1 MTNDLVSIIESNI
14 RSIHTS
20 QYDLSFN
27 ELADMY
33 ESGELN
39 INPDFQRLFRWSNA
53 KQSRFIESLVLEMP
67 IPPIYVT
74 ETDEKQYDLIDG
86 LQRIS
91 SYLHFRGTLRNAEHL
106 DIKEGDRLELTD
118 CDIVSELDGK
128 TFDDLPSSL
137 QIRIKRSFIRMQII
151 RKDSDPMFRYHMFKR
166 LNTGGEIL
174 EPQEVRNCTI
184 RILDIAFPD
193 FLRKLSEEQYFKSV
207 TDNISDSKSRN
218 AYREELILKFFAFKN
233 NSDNYV
239 KNIGDFL
246 DDYMES
252 VALPEREKNHVDFN
266 YSEEEVVFKK
276 VFKIL
281 SLSMGDQAFSSNNKA
296 RDGLQNNFRSYH
308 YEVFPQAI
316 IPLVD
321 VIDTDNAEHI
331 RLVKELIITIKLDP
345 DFISMTTGGGKN
357 TKNALDDRF
366 KFASNKL
373 SEIELK
379 ND

>member
-1 MTNDLVSIIESNI
+1 MSNDLVKIIESNL
-14 RSIHTS
+14 RGIHTS

-33 ESGELN
+33 ESGELT

-53 KQSRFIESLVLEMP
+53 KQSRFIESLILEMP

-74 ETDEKQYDLIDG
+74 ETAEKQYDLIDG

-106 DIKEGDRLELTD
+106 DIGFGDKLELTD
-118 CDIVSELDGK
+118 CDIISELDGI

-137 QIRIKRSFIRMQII
+137 QIRVKRSFIRMQII
-151 RKDSDPMFRYHMFKR
+151 KKDSDPMFRYHMFKR

-174 EPQEVRNCTI
+174 EEQEVRNCTI
-184 RILDIAFPD
+184 RILDTAFPD
-193 FLRKLSEEQYFKSV
+193 FLKKLSSEQSFKSV
-207 TDNISDSKSRN
+207 TDNVSDLKSRN
-218 AYREELILKFFAFKN
+218 AYTEELILKFFAFKN

-252 VALPEREKNHVDFN
+252 VALPKEEENHVTFN
-266 YSEEEVVFKK
+266 YNEEEIVFRK

-281 SLSMGDQAFSSNNKA
+281 SLSMGEQAFSSNNKA
-296 RDGLQNNFRSYH
+296 QDGLQNNFRSYH
-308 YEVFPQAI
+308 YEVFPQAL
-316 IPLVD
+316 IPLID
-321 VIDTDNAEHI
+321 VIDTDNNEHI
-331 RLVKELIITIKLDP
+331 RLVREVITEIKLDP

-357 TKNALDDRF
+357 TKNALDQRIA
-366 KFASNKL
+366 FASNKL
-373 SEIELK
+373 SNIEFK

>member
-1 MTNDLVSIIESNI
+1 MNNNLVNIIEANI

-20 QYDLSFN
+20 QFDLSFN

-39 INPDFQRLFRWSNA
+39 INPDFQRLFRWSDS

-74 ETDEKQYDLIDG
+74 ETEEKQYDLIDG

-91 SYLHFRGTLRNAEHL
+91 SYLHFRGILKNAEHL
-106 DIKEGDRLELTD
+106 DIKEGDKLKLID

-184 RILDIAFPD
+184 RILDVKFPD
-193 FLRKLSEEQYFKSV
+193 YLRELSNKPYFQTV
-207 TDNISDSKSRN
+207 TSNISDQKSKN
-218 AYREELILKFFAFKN
+218 AYREELVLKFFAFKN
-233 NSDNYV
+233 NRENYI
-239 KNIGDFL
+239 KNVQEFL
-246 DDYMES
+246 DAYMES
-252 VALPEREKNHVDFN
+252 VALPKDQEGHISFN
-266 YSEEEVVFKK
+266 YSKEEQIFDK
-276 VFKIL
+276 VFKTL
-281 SLSMGDQAFSSNNKA
+281 ELTMGERAFSSNNKA
-296 RDGLQNNFRSYH
+296 QDSLQENFRSYH
-308 YEVFPQAI
+308 YEVFTQAI
-316 IPLVD
+316 VLLLDKID
-321 VIDTDNAEHI
+321 VNNDEHMKMI
-331 RLVKELIITIKLDP
+331 KDKILEIKLDS

-357 TKNALDDRF
+357 TRNALDERIA
-366 KFASNKL
+366 FASDKL
-373 SEIELK
+373 STIEF
-379 ND
+379 